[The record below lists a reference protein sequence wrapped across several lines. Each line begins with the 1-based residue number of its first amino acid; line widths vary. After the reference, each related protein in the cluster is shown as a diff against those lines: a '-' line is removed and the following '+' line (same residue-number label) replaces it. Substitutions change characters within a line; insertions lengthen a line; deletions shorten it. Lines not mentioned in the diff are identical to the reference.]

1 MLVPIS
7 IFISFNSEFIIKV
20 IFERG
25 KFTPET
31 TLSTAYALSVLS
43 LSIFPGTLFGYLIR
57 VYAAFFDRRFYYMS
71 FILWMVLTII
81 ITASLINHY
90 PIISFPLAY
99 LISLIIIAFITLNQL
114 NNKINIS
121 KIFKDII
128 AGILLG
134 LLFIILGAF
143 FNKLLITSSYFF
155 LLIFIF
161 KNFID

>member
-1 MLVPIS
+1 MKKITKS
-7 IFISFNSEFIIKV
+7 IAAIAV
-20 IFERG
+20 IFG
-25 KFTPET
+25 
-31 TLSTAYALSVLS
+31 S
-43 LSIFPGTLFGYLIR
+43 LVVGGN
-57 VYAAFFDRRFYYMS
+57 AAFFDRRFYYMS

-143 FNKLLITSSYFF
+143 FNKLLISIFIPFF